1 MAEYACK
8 CLNVRMRAQPAQGS
22 PPEVDVN
29 EFQPIYAGDSG
40 VNIVHN
46 QLALRS
52 RTHAK
57 PEPQSKEP
65 MLRRYMS
72 LTCLICDM
80 LVYRVV
86 QLFPPDVEGTD
97 GPVLPTEDWVEQE
110 TLKSSTG
117 WFELSKACLTS
128 GDIVKAEASDSY
140 SPIFRVVLPSE
151 LTLPSATPNFVQVSS
166 VTSPS
171 LSTARTSLPPLPPLL
186 SAAPFTPSH
195 VVFRHLASLASERS
209 NQIRQSAEE
218 YLTSVI
224 NAKVIEIEAEES
236 VLRSQVQALWVRF
249 RSKVSQLEEERKEKF
264 RLRSTQTNNASWS
277 RGSATSDSTQAM
289 PISVQDFVVSGP
301 PLRALS
307 PSSSGRAPSALSAS
321 LASSSFHHPRAQRND
336 GASSLSSSS
345 SRTLAESSLR
355 RVPSPSR
362 SPRPMQSRRS
372 NSLDHNDGES
382 RDHGPFRRNLNED
395 KDIAT
400 SFKYVT
406 DIESEMARVAATRHE
421 RNGVASGSTPPAAIG
436 GHERA
441 PPSHAVQLRP
451 NASQPVLSPKA
462 ENTTDAAQGSSKSKG
477 KRKVT
482 FDIKPDVPNIEDA
495 RVTNELVD
503 RVDEAVIFHLEDE
516 VDDPSASRSQAL
528 VLPFIEPPH
537 VPKRHTPRRSI
548 SGSGLPQSLSLL
560 RPSSLPPP
568 SNLRAL
574 PQSGAPASPNRS
586 PEPHSAFT
594 SGGLQSI
601 EQPLSPREAELAR
614 LVAAGTPSHRS
625 AWKRDSKAWQL
636 FVNQVTP
643 NADEEDDNRSLN
655 GLPASQSNGVLYD
668 QEDEDWSQS
677 IAKSLPVF
685 IGLNGRG
692 SESTKPSSIQSKTEV
707 NGTSSRTVEANNGS
721 SAAIRRASYAERDR
735 GRSMDP
741 GALDFEAADDDDE
754 SDTDNVDNMAQVG
767 NRGRR
772 QALKILQA
780 RSELPAEGM
789 WRSLAT

>member
-29 EFQPIYAGDSG
+29 EFQPIYASDSG

-86 QLFPPDVEGTD
+86 QLFPPDVESTD

-128 GDIVKAEASDSY
+128 GDIIKAEASDSY
-140 SPIFRVVLPSE
+140 SPIFRVVLPFE

-171 LSTARTSLPPLPPLL
+171 LPTARTSLPPLPPLL
-186 SAAPFTPSH
+186 SPAPFTPSH

-218 YLTSVI
+218 HLTSVI

-277 RGSATSDSTQAM
+277 RGSATSDSTQAT

-307 PSSSGRAPSALSAS
+307 PSSGGRAPSALSAS
-321 LASSSFHHPRAQRND
+321 LAGSSFHHPRAQQSD
-336 GASSLSSSS
+336 GSSSLSSSS
-345 SRTLAESSLR
+345 SRTLAERSLR

-362 SPRPMQSRRS
+362 SPRLMQSRRS

-382 RDHGPFRRNLNED
+382 RSHGPFRRNLNED

-406 DIESEMARVAATRHE
+406 DIESEMARVVATRHE
-421 RNGVASGSTPPAAIG
+421 RNGMASGSTPP
-436 GHERA
+436 EKA
-441 PPSHAVQLRP
+441 PPSHVDQHRP
-451 NASQPVLSPKA
+451 IASQTVLSPKA

-482 FDIKPDVPNIEDA
+482 FDIKSDVPNIEDA
-495 RVTNELVD
+495 RVTNEPVD
-503 RVDEAVIFHLEDE
+503 RIDEAVIFHLEDE

-574 PQSGAPASPNRS
+574 PQPGAPASPNRGS

-594 SGGLQSI
+594 SSGLPFI
-601 EQPLSPREAELAR
+601 EQPLSPREAELSR

-636 FVNQVTP
+636 FVNKVTP
-643 NADEEDDNRSLN
+643 NADGDDDNRSLD
-655 GLPASQSNGVLYD
+655 GVPASQSNGVLYD

-692 SESTKPSSIQSKTEV
+692 SDSNKTSSIQFKTEV

-754 SDTDNVDNMAQVG
+754 SDADNMDNMTQVG

>member
-86 QLFPPDVEGTD
+86 QLFPPDVESTD

-117 WFELSKACLTS
+117 WFEISKACL
-128 GDIVKAEASDSY
+128 
-140 SPIFRVVLPSE
+140 
-151 LTLPSATPNFVQVSS
+151 VSS

-171 LSTARTSLPPLPPLL
+171 LPTARTSLPPLPPLL
-186 SAAPFTPSH
+186 SPAPFTPSH

-218 YLTSVI
+218 HLTSVI
-224 NAKVIEIEAEES
+224 NAKVIEIEAEEGM
-236 VLRSQVQALWVRF
+236 LRSQVQALWVRF

-277 RGSATSDSTQAM
+277 RGSATSDSTQAT

-307 PSSSGRAPSALSAS
+307 SSSGGRAPSALSAS
-321 LASSSFHHPRAQRND
+321 LAGFSFHHPRAEQSD
-336 GASSLSSSS
+336 GSSSLSSSS
-345 SRTLAESSLR
+345 SRTLAERSLR

-362 SPRPMQSRRS
+362 SPRLMQSRRS
-372 NSLDHNDGES
+372 NSLDHNGGES
-382 RDHGPFRRNLNED
+382 RSYGPFRRNLNED

-406 DIESEMARVAATRHE
+406 DIESEMARVVATRHE
-421 RNGVASGSTPPAAIG
+421 RNGMASGPTPP
-436 GHERA
+436 EKA
-441 PPSHAVQLRP
+441 PPSHVDQHRP
-451 NASQPVLSPKA
+451 IASQTVLSPKA
-462 ENTTDAAQGSSKSKG
+462 ENTTDAAQGSSKSRG

-495 RVTNELVD
+495 R
-503 RVDEAVIFHLEDE
+503 
-516 VDDPSASRSQAL
+516 
-528 VLPFIEPPH
+528 
-537 VPKRHTPRRSI
+537 RHTPRRSI

-574 PQSGAPASPNRS
+574 PQPGAPASPNRGS

-594 SGGLQSI
+594 SSGLPSI
-601 EQPLSPREAELAR
+601 EQPLSPREAELSR

-636 FVNQVTP
+636 FVNKVTP
-643 NADEEDDNRSLN
+643 NADDDDDNRSLN
-655 GLPASQSNGVLYD
+655 GVPASQSNGVLYD

-685 IGLNGRG
+685 IGLNGR
-692 SESTKPSSIQSKTEV
+692 V
-707 NGTSSRTVEANNGS
+707 NGTSSRTVEASNGS

-754 SDTDNVDNMAQVG
+754 SDADNMDNMTQVG